1 MKKCFNV
8 LLSVVFL
15 GVFLTGT
22 MNAQGIR
29 VTGKVT
35 DAADGSALAGVTVI
49 EKGTANGTMTDAS
62 GNYSLNVSPTS
73 VLQFSYVGYTTQEVP
88 VNSRT
93 TVDVALALD
102 VQALQEVVVIG
113 YGTVSKKDATGS
125 VVAVGARDFSKGSA
139 ARPQDLI
146 VGKVPGVQITNS
158 GGDPTSGAT
167 IRIRGGSSLSASN
180 DPLIVIDGVPID
192 NAGVSGM
199 PNPLNLINSNDI
211 ESFTV
216 LKDASA
222 TAIYGSRASNGVIII
237 TTKKGLSGRP
247 FRVTYDGSVSAG
259 FRTGKV
265 DVLSA
270 EEFRAVLFSRYST
283 TSPAAQLLGKTS
295 TDWQKEIY
303 QTAFSLDHNFSF
315 SGSYKILPYRFSV
328 GYTKEN
334 GLLKTSGLERLTSSL
349 NLSPTFLDNH
359 LTVNLNA
366 KYMNIRNRFAD
377 HGAIGAAVSFDP
389 TQPVYD
395 SNSSKYGGY
404 FTWKQPNGDPIA
416 IGVTS
421 NPLAL
426 LELRNDRSMVN
437 RFLGNAQ
444 IDYTLHFLPDLKLT
458 VNAGADYSW
467 SDGKNIVSEMAA
479 WYWNSGKGRYNTYTQ
494 TKKNELLDIYANYKK
509 DLSSINSRIDFTA
522 GYSWQHFYREGSY
535 LERNYAKTI
544 TYQDN
549 EYFTESYLIS
559 FFGRLNYVF
568 MNRYLL
574 TFTLR
579 DDGSSKFAKENRWG
593 LFPSLALAWDIKE
606 ESFLKNV
613 SMVNALK
620 LRLGYG
626 ITGQQDIGGDYPYLA
641 RYTFGQDNAR
651 YQFGNTFVTTLRPEG
666 YDRNLKWE
674 ETTTYNVG
682 LDFGLLKDRI
692 SGSVEYYY
700 RPTKDLL
707 NTIDVPAGTNLT
719 NRITTNVGNL
729 VNKGVEASLNF
740 KPLVT
745 PTYSWN
751 FGINATV
758 NKNEITK
765 LIAVDD
771 PNFIGVETGGIS
783 GGVGNYIQINTVGY
797 PRNTFYLAEQVYDSN
812 GFPVDN
818 LYVDRNNDGTVTSQG
833 LSDRYRIKNPF
844 PDVLMGFNSMFRYKN
859 FDFSFNGRIS
869 LGNYIYNN
877 VASGSSYSGIYASVG
892 GLANLNRSILT
903 TKFANPQYWSDHFL
917 ENGSF
922 MRMDNVTFG
931 YNFDKFAEGTG
942 NLRVYLSMQN
952 LFVITRYSGLDPEVF
967 DGIDNN
973 IYPRPRTF
981 MLGAR
986 LEF

>member
-1 MKKCFNV
+1 MAAYIAAQI
-8 LLSVVFL
+8 LSD
-15 GVFLTGT
+15 
-22 MNAQGIR
+22 I
-29 VTGKVT
+29 
-35 DAADGSALAGVTVI
+35 GSLKIAWVAG
-49 EKGTANGTMTDAS
+49 
-62 GNYSLNVSPTS
+62 
-73 VLQFSYVGYTTQEVP
+73 FS
-88 VNSRT
+88 
-93 TVDVALALD
+93 
-102 VQALQEVVVIG
+102 
-113 YGTVSKKDATGS
+113 
-125 VVAVGARDFSKGSA
+125 
-139 ARPQDLI
+139 
-146 VGKVPGVQITNS
+146 
-158 GGDPTSGAT
+158 
-167 IRIRGGSSLSASN
+167 
-180 DPLIVIDGVPID
+180 IDG
-192 NAGVSGM
+192 GT
-199 PNPLNLINSNDI
+199 
-211 ESFTV
+211 F
-216 LKDASA
+216 
-222 TAIYGSRASNGVIII
+222 IY
-237 TTKKGLSGRP
+237 P
-247 FRVTYDGSVSAG
+247 
-259 FRTGKV
+259 
-265 DVLSA
+265 
-270 EEFRAVLFSRYST
+270 
-283 TSPAAQLLGKTS
+283 
-295 TDWQKEIY
+295 
-303 QTAFSLDHNFSF
+303 
-315 SGSYKILPYRFSV
+315 
-328 GYTKEN
+328 
-334 GLLKTSGLERLTSSL
+334 
-349 NLSPTFLDNH
+349 
-359 LTVNLNA
+359 
-366 KYMNIRNRFAD
+366 
-377 HGAIGAAVSFDP
+377 
-389 TQPVYD
+389 
-395 SNSSKYGGY
+395 
-404 FTWKQPNGDPIA
+404 
-416 IGVTS
+416 
-421 NPLAL
+421 
-426 LELRNDRSMVN
+426 
-437 RFLGNAQ
+437 
-444 IDYTLHFLPDLKLT
+444 
-458 VNAGADYSW
+458 
-467 SDGKNIVSEMAA
+467 
-479 WYWNSGKGRYNTYTQ
+479 
-494 TKKNELLDIYANYKK
+494 
-509 DLSSINSRIDFTA
+509 
-522 GYSWQHFYREGSY
+522 
-535 LERNYAKTI
+535 
-544 TYQDN
+544 
-549 EYFTESYLIS
+549 
-559 FFGRLNYVF
+559 
-568 MNRYLL
+568 L

-593 LFPSLALAWDIKE
+593 LFPSLAFAWDIKE
-606 ESFLKNV
+606 ESFLRNV
-613 SMVNALK
+613 SLVNALK

-700 RPTKDLL
+700 RPTRDLL

-740 KPLVT
+740 KPLMS

-751 FGINATV
+751 LGINATI

-818 LYVDRNNDGTVTSQG
+818 LYVDRNNNGTVTSQG

-844 PDVLMGFNSMFRYKN
+844 PDLLMGFNSMFRYKN

-869 LGNYIYNN
+869 IGNYVYNN
-877 VASGSSYSGIYASVG
+877 VASGSSYSGLYASVG

-931 YNFDKFAEGTG
+931 YNFDSFAEGTG
-942 NLRVYLSMQN
+942 SLRVYLSLQN